1 MRPDLLLLAAELVKK
16 GEPFALAVVVRREP
30 ATSARLGDLALVTEG
45 GRFHGWLG
53 GSCTQPTLVRE
64 VRRALADGV
73 PRLVALSPDPA
84 ADRRP
89 GVVAV
94 PLTCASGGSVDI
106 YVEPFLPAP
115 RLVVFGASPAAQAMA
130 RVGKA
135 MGYLVDVAD
144 PEADAAAFPSADR
157 LFKDLQAEPLAR
169 RTGGDSARPMV
180 IVATMGQR
188 DEEALLAALAME
200 AGYIGLVASRRRF
213 EQIKET
219 LALRGVSAESMAR
232 IKNPAGL
239 DIGAESPEEVAVS
252 IVAEIVQQR
261 RAAAKAASA
270 RAAEGAGGS
279 PAGMAVASAPAETG
293 EAIDPVCGMTVDV
306 ASARHRAELGG
317 RSYFFCCGGC
327 RERFLAAPE
336 RYGAGQAMAGG
347 GS

>member
-30 ATSARLGDLALVTEG
+30 ATSARLGDLAVVTEG

-64 VRRALADGV
+64 VRQALADGV
-73 PRLVALSPDPA
+73 PRLVALSPDPG

-89 GVVAV
+89 GVVAF

-115 RLVVFGASPAAQAMA
+115 RLVVFGASPAAEAMV

-157 LFKDLQAEPLAR
+157 VFKDRQAEPLAH
-169 RTGGDSARPMV
+169 RTAAGSARPMV
-180 IVATMGQR
+180 VVATMGQR
-188 DEEALLAALAME
+188 DEEALLAALAMDT
-200 AGYIGLVASRRRF
+200 AYIGLVASRRRF

-219 LALRGVSAESMAR
+219 LGLRGVSAESMAR

-261 RAAAKAASA
+261 RAAKTASA
-270 RAAEGAGGS
+270 SAAGHATGS
-279 PAGMAVASAPAETG
+279 PLRMTVATAPTDAGVAV
-293 EAIDPVCGMTVDV
+293 DPVCGMSVDV
-306 ASARHRAELGG
+306 ASAKHRAELGG
-317 RSYFFCCGGC
+317 RSWFFCCGGC
-327 RERFLAAPE
+327 RERFLASPE
-336 RYGAGQAMAGG
+336 RYGAGEAITRG